1 MAPAWSGGPAN
12 GEFPATMIHA
22 GASRRKRGARKIRF
36 GVLGAP
42 CGRRARPSTAPILAV
57 EGAAAHGFSSGRRR
71 RGGLMHLG
79 DGSRKASDSPIL
91 EGIGRRGDEVSCCWG
106 SRRAAMA
113 KGAELDSGEKEES
126 RALEEGGGGALIRR
140 GLGVGAAPG
149 ASGAER
155 RAAGDGSGDAMLAR
169 CLLRAGE
176 AEADRWAR
184 RYSVNFLFV

>member
-12 GEFPATMIHA
+12 SEFPATMIHA

-71 RGGLMHLG
+71 RGGLLHFG
-79 DGSRKASDSPIL
+79 DGSRKANDSPIL
-91 EGIGRRGDEVSCCWG
+91 EGIGRRGDEVGCCWG

-126 RALEEGGGGALIRR
+126 RALEEGGGG
-140 GLGVGAAPG
+140 GVLLPKKGSGWGQPLAQAAP
-149 ASGAER
+149 SGGR
-155 RAAGDGSGDAMLAR
+155 RQRRRDARAVLAQSR
-169 CLLRAGE
+169 GGRG
-176 AEADRWAR
+176 
-184 RYSVNFLFV
+184 

>member
-71 RGGLMHLG
+71 RGGLLHFG
-79 DGSRKASDSPIL
+79 DGSRKANDSPIL
-91 EGIGRRGDEVSCCWG
+91 EGIGRRGDEVGCCWG

-126 RALEEGGGGALIRR
+126 RALEEGGGGGALIRR

-155 RAAGDGSGDAMLAR
+155 RATAAATR
-169 CLLRAGE
+169 CPRGACSEQGRQRLTGGPA
-176 AEADRWAR
+176 ATQ
-184 RYSVNFLFV
+184 

>member
-71 RGGLMHLG
+71 RGGLLHFG
-79 DGSRKASDSPIL
+79 DGSRKANDSPIL
-91 EGIGRRGDEVSCCWG
+91 EGIGRRGDEVGCCWG

-126 RALEEGGGGALIRR
+126 RALEEGGGGCSYTKRAR
-140 GLGVGAAPG
+140 GGGSPWRKR
-149 ASGAER
+149 R
-155 RAAGDGSGDAMLAR
+155 RAAGDGSGDAMPAR

-184 RYSVNFLFV
+184 RYSVIFLFV